1 MALLRAKKEINKFKR
16 HKNDAPIS
24 IVKALP
30 NDLLV
35 DIVGKVALGSMV
47 DLCKIKLSC
56 KEFLSASE
64 DRFVYQH
71 ASLDKFALIP
81 LPWFIAEKETSFLRR
96 CRESGNLE
104 ILYREGMEQYFSTSM
119 LNNLGFVNIKKAA
132 LKGHHDAKYV
142 YSMLLMANCED
153 KEGRKL
159 GYDLFGELKNFTCIS
174 IARCRKRVKSFIQ
187 SMWVK
192 NHVVVQ
198 NQALSLCCSSTCQ
211 SGGTKKVVKKHSTWS
226 VDEFDNDDVGV
237 SCKYCDGNYEL
248 SLFCK
253 MFHV

>member
-1 MALLRAKKEINKFKR
+1 MALLRAKKEINKFIK
-16 HKNDAPIS
+16 HKNDAPII

-35 DIVGKVALGSMV
+35 DIVGKVASVSMV

-71 ASLDKFALIP
+71 ASMDKFALIP
-81 LPWFIAEKETSFLRR
+81 LPWFTDEKGTSFLRR
-96 CRESGNLE
+96 CRESGNSE
-104 ILYREGMEQYFSTSM
+104 ILYREGMEQYFSTLM
-119 LNNLGFVNIKKAA
+119 LNLGFEKLKKAA
-132 LKGHHDAKYV
+132 LEGHHDAKYV

-153 KEGRKL
+153 EEGRKL
-159 GYDLFGELKNFTCIS
+159 GYDLFGELKNSTCIS
-174 IARCRKRVKSFIQ
+174 IASKRVKSFTQ

-192 NHVVVQ
+192 NHVVIQ
-198 NQALSLCCSSTCQ
+198 KQALSLCCSSTYQ
-211 SGGTKKVVKKHSTWS
+211 SGGTQKVVKKHSTWS
-226 VDEFDNDDVGV
+226 FDEFDNDDVGV